1 MNAKQLINQLKSI
14 PKLIQMLEEDREA
27 TLSVVYGS
35 QSYSDTRVQTSKTN
49 AQEARTV
56 AYLDQSDYMLKQIE
70 QLHEERKSLL
80 EYIHKVDDLNLVVV
94 LFAIINNGT
103 LTEAQDHL
111 DVSRSTFF
119 RLKREAMAK
128 LDEVLNANE

>member
-1 MNAKQLINQLKSI
+1 MDAKQLINQLKSI
-14 PKLIQMLEEDREA
+14 PKLIQTLEEDREA

-35 QSYSDTRVQTSKTN
+35 QSYSDIRVQTSKTN
-49 AQEARTV
+49 AQEAKTV
-56 AYLDQSDYMLKQIE
+56 AYLDQSDYLLKQIE
-70 QLHEERKSLL
+70 QLHAERQSML
-80 EYIHKVDDLNLVVV
+80 EYVYKVDDLNLVMV

-103 LTEAQDHL
+103 LTEAQGHL